1 MTRATLAALATS
13 LVIVPAASA
22 DVGAPGVGD
31 PYFPRAGNGGYDA
44 LHYDLRL
51 RYSPRRDRLS
61 GRARITARALVPL
74 TRFNLDLK
82 RLRVRGVQVNGAR
95 ATFDRSGSELRIT
108 PATPLG
114 AGQQFTVSVR
124 YGGRPRTVIDSV
136 IGGEPYGFVHT
147 RDGQFVAAEP
157 DAASTW
163 FPCNDHP
170 SDKATYTFRIT
181 VPKGLRTVANGR
193 LVSRSTR
200 RGASTFVWTED
211 SPMASY
217 LATIDTGRWRI
228 RTGRTRGGVPQTV
241 AVDRRLSRARRKA
254 MRFVSRT
261 TAAATDFEAET
272 FGPYPFGSTG
282 AIVDDAQF
290 RGRTLGFS
298 LETQT
303 RPVYSDVR
311 DSVTIAHEIA
321 HQWFGNSVSLRS
333 WADIWLN
340 EGFASFTEY
349 LWIDHRT
356 SASAHDVF
364 KAQYALPARAAFW
377 KVSIGNPGRARMFDI
392 AVYYR
397 GAMTLQALREKIG
410 DGPFFTLLRT
420 WVARYRH
427 GNATTAD
434 FIALAEQLS
443 GQELGPFFQTWLY
456 TPRKP
461 KRW

>member
-1 MTRATLAALATS
+1 MTRAALAALAIC
-13 LVIVPAASA
+13 LMAAPAAGA
-22 DVGAPGVGD
+22 DVGAAGVGD
-31 PYFPRAGNGGYDA
+31 PYFPHAGNGGYDA

-51 RYSPRRDRLS
+51 SYTPRRDRLTGS
-61 GRARITARALVPL
+61 ARIRARATIGL

-82 RLRVRGVQVNGAR
+82 GLRVRRVEIDGRR
-95 ATFDRSGSELRIT
+95 ATFRRAGSELRIT
-108 PATPLG
+108 PPAPLA
-114 AGQQFTVSVR
+114 AGQAFTVAVR
-124 YGGRPRTVIDSV
+124 YGGRPRTVTDSV

-170 SDKATYTFRIT
+170 SDKATYTFRVT
-181 VPKGLRTVANGR
+181 VPRGLRTVANGR

-200 RGASTFVWTED
+200 GGRTTFVWSED

-228 RTGRTRGGVPQTV
+228 RTGRTPGGVPQTV
-241 AVDRRLSRARRKA
+241 AVDRRLARKRRNA
-254 MRFVSRT
+254 VRNVFRT
-261 TAAATDFEAET
+261 TARATDFEAET

-282 AIVDDAQF
+282 AIVDDARF
-290 RGRTLGFS
+290 RGATLGFS

-311 DSVTIAHEIA
+311 DKSTIAHEIA

-340 EGFASFTEY
+340 EGFASFAEY
-349 LWIDHRT
+349 LWIDHT
-356 SASAHDVF
+356 SSATAHDVF
-364 KAQYALPARAAFW
+364 AAQYRIPANDRFW
-377 KVSIGNPGRARMFDI
+377 KVVIGNPGRVRMFDI

-420 WVARYRH
+420 WAATYRH
-427 GNATTAD
+427 SNATTAQ
-434 FIALAEQLS
+434 FIAMAEQVS
-443 GQELGPFFQTWLY
+443 GQQLDAFFRTWLY